1 MAISKLFLIKTGFEV
16 NIKPKLPFDKSLR
29 IYQIVKKLTNLVAF
43 AFVIAAFLLHIHLLC
58 LIVSDSQIP
67 YWVSLFLA
75 TGVRLSVCYT
85 TVVKSYVVN

>member
-16 NIKPKLPFDKSLR
+16 NIKPKLPSDKSLR

-43 AFVIAAFLLHIHLLC
+43 AFVITAFLLHIHLLC

-67 YWVSLFLA
+67 YWVSLFLGNWIE
-75 TGVRLSVCYT
+75 TISMLHNS
-85 TVVKSYVVN
+85 S

>member
-1 MAISKLFLIKTGFEV
+1 MAISKLFLIKTGFKV

-29 IYQIVKKLTNLVAF
+29 IYQFVKKLTNLVAF

-67 YWVSLFLA
+67 YWVSLFLGNWIE
-75 TGVRLSVCYT
+75 TISMLHNS
-85 TVVKSYVVN
+85 S